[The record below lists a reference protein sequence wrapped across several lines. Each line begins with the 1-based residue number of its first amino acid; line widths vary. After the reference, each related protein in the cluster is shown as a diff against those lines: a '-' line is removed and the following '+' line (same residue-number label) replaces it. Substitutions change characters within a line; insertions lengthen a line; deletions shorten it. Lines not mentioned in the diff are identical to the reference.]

1 MEDYMYKIK
10 SLKAIAIILAFV
22 IVFTLSSNTVV
33 KAAYPTWQAGTTY
46 KTGDIVSYGSNNY
59 QCIQGHT
66 ALTGWE
72 PPIVPALWS
81 LYSGGTTQT
90 VATPVFNPAGGT
102 YTASQS
108 VTITCST
115 AGSTIRYTLNG
126 SEPTSSSTVYSG
138 AIMVASTTTVK
149 AKAFLS
155 GMNDSQ
161 TATSTYTINKSD
173 TVATPVFS
181 VAEGTYYGNIDVALT
196 CATNNA
202 TIRYTTDGTTPVST
216 SKIYTGVIAVTATTT
231 IKAYATAS
239 NMKDSA
245 VASAKYTISKNQTG
259 LPTHILTGYWQNF
272 DNGAKCLKISDVP
285 QTYNIIAIAF
295 AEATTTAG
303 EVTFKL
309 DSNLASKLGGY
320 TEQQFINDIAAAKAK
335 GQKVIISVGGETG
348 TVSVNN
354 ATSATNFAN
363 SVYALMVKYG
373 FNGVDIDLE
382 NGINATYM
390 TSALRQLSAKAG
402 AGLIITMAPQ
412 TLDMQSVNSGY
423 FQVALNIKDILT
435 VVNTQYYNSG
445 SMLGQDGKVY
455 SQGSVDFITALAAIQ
470 LENGLRPDRVGLGL
484 PASTKGA
491 GSGYVAPSVVN
502 SALDCLTKGTSGG
515 SYKPPRTYPSLRGA
529 MTWSINWDASNNYDF
544 ANTVSSKLKTLP

>member
-1 MEDYMYKIK
+1 MNRKK
-10 SLKAIAIILAFV
+10 SLKATAIIMMFV
-22 IVFTLSSNTVV
+22 IVFILSFHAVA
-33 KAAYPTWQAGTTY
+33 KASYPTWQAGTSY
-46 KTGDIVSYGSNNY
+46 KAGDIVSYGNSDY
-59 QCIQGHT
+59 QCIQAHT
-66 ALTGWE
+66 ALAGWE
-72 PPIVPALWS
+72 PPVVPSLWS
-81 LYSGGTTQT
+81 LHSDGTTQT
-90 VATPVFNPAGGT
+90 VAAPVFSPAGGT
-102 YTASQS
+102 YTAPQS

-115 AGSTIRYTLNG
+115 AGSTIRYTLDG
-126 SEPTSSSTVYSG
+126 SEPTSSSTAYRE
-138 AIMVASTTTVK
+138 AISIASTTTVK

-181 VAEGTYYGNIDVALT
+181 VAEGTYYGNINVILT
-196 CATNNA
+196 CATSNA

-216 SKIYTGVIAVTATTT
+216 SKVYTDAITVTASTT
-231 IKAYATAS
+231 IKVYATAS

-245 VASAKYTISKNQTG
+245 VASVTYTISKNQTG

-285 QTYNIIAIAF
+285 QTYNIIAVAF
-295 AEATTTAG
+295 AEATANAG

-309 DSNLASKLGGY
+309 DSSLASKLGGY
-320 TEQQFINDIAAAKAK
+320 TEQQFISDIAAAKAMR
-335 GQKVIISVGGETG
+335 QKVIISVGGETG

-354 ATSATNFAN
+354 ATEAANFAN

-373 FNGVDIDLE
+373 FDGVDIDLE
-382 NGINATYM
+382 NGINVTYM

-402 AGLIITMAPQ
+402 PGLIITMAPQ

-455 SQGSVDFITALAAIQ
+455 SQGSVDFLTALAAIQ
-470 LENGLRPDRVGLGL
+470 LENGLRPDQVGLGL
-484 PASTKGA
+484 PASTRGA
-491 GSGYVAPSVVN
+491 GSGYVAPSVIN
-502 SALDCLTKGTSGG
+502 SALDCLTSGTNGG
-515 SYKPPRTYPSLRGA
+515 SYKPPRTYSTLRGA

-544 ANTVSSKLKTLP
+544 ANTISAKLKTLP

>member
-1 MEDYMYKIK
+1 MNKK
-10 SLKAIAIILAFV
+10 KLTKATAFIIMFV
-22 IVFTLSSNTVV
+22 MVFSMSFHASV
-33 KAAYPTWQAGTTY
+33 KAAYPAWQAGTAY
-46 KTGDIVSYGSNNY
+46 KTGDIVSYGDSNY
-59 QCIQGHT
+59 KCVQGHT

-72 PPIVPALWS
+72 PPVVPALWS
-81 LYSGGTTQT
+81 LYSGGSTQT
-90 VATPVFNPAGGT
+90 VATPVISPAGGT
-102 YTASQS
+102 YSASQT
-108 VTITCST
+108 VTIACST

-126 SEPTSSSTVYSG
+126 DEPSASSTEYKG
-138 AIMVASTTTVK
+138 AITIAATTTVK

-161 TATSTYTINKSD
+161 TATAVYTIIKDD
-173 TVATPVFS
+173 TVASPVFTP
-181 VAEGTYYGNIDVALT
+181 AEGTYYGNVDVTLKCVT
-196 CATNNA
+196 SNA
-202 TIRYTTDGTTPVST
+202 TIYYTTDGSAPTAS
-216 SKIYTGVIAVTATTT
+216 SKVYSGVITLTATTT
-231 IKAYATAS
+231 IKAFAKAP
-239 NMKDSA
+239 NLKDSA
-245 VASAKYTISKNQTG
+245 VVTASYTISKDNTN

-295 AEATTTAG
+295 AEATANQG

-309 DSNLASKLGGY
+309 DSSLASKLGGY
-320 TEQQFINDIAAAKAK
+320 TEQQFISDIAAAKAK
-335 GQKVIISVGGETG
+335 KQKVIISVGGETG
-348 TVSVNN
+348 SVSVSN
-354 ATSATNFAN
+354 ATAATNFAN

-373 FNGVDIDLE
+373 FDGVDIDLE

-390 TSALRQLSAKAG
+390 TSALRQLSQKAG
-402 AGLIITMAPQ
+402 SGLIITMAPQ

-470 LENGLRPDRVGLGL
+470 LENGLRPDQVGLGL
-484 PASTKGA
+484 PASTRGA
-491 GSGYVAPSVVN
+491 GSGYVSPSVVN
-502 SALDCLTKGTSGG
+502 AALDCLTTGTGGG

-544 ANTVSSKLKTLP
+544 ANTVSAKLKTLP